1 MQWSLSLKNNSLWLL
16 LLCWLILPV
25 FLHNWSYS
33 LHVLIML
40 AIYVLLTQSLNLV
53 LGLAGQLQLGHA
65 ANFGIGAY
73 IAGLLMVDGSFSFWA
88 TLPIAFIGAALV
100 GTLIGLPS
108 LRVGRRLPRHCDLG
122 VWGDY
127 AHLPDGLGFRSLGDP
142 WGFQASRLRV
152 SRVATYLP
160 RFSFFI
166 WRLLWQY

>member
-1 MQWSLSLKNNSLWLL
+1 MQWSPSLRNNSLWLL

-108 LRVGRRLPRHCDLG
+108 LRVG
-122 VWGDY
+122 GDY
-127 AHLPDGLGFRSLGDP
+127 LGI
-142 WGFQASRLRV
+142 V
-152 SRVATYLP
+152 T
-160 RFSFFI
+160 
-166 WRLLWQY
+166 